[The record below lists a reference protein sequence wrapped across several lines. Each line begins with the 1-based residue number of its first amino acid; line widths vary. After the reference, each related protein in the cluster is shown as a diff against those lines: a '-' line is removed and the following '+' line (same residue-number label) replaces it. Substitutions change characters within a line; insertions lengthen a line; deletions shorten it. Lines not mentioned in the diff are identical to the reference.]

1 MTILAIDVGNSRA
14 KIGIWH
20 NVNPTGRAADM
31 LTAVPLTPE
40 VDLPTEIRRW
50 LEHAS
55 SPKVD
60 QAIIAGSNPNPVDDL
75 MASWLGKE
83 IPVIQIRSY
92 QQIPLKMDVEN
103 PETVGIDRL
112 LTAVAVRSRQ
122 TIPTTV
128 IVVDAGTAT
137 TVNLTTADGT
147 FRGGA
152 ILPGMRMSAHALH
165 DYTAVLPLIDADSLV
180 GTESQNNAA
189 AIDPSVSTPNEI
201 LRSAHNGSSV
211 SGNTG
216 QDTTLQMPG
225 RHTTSAIQNGIFWG
239 HLGSIKELIAQL
251 TVSQKSS
258 GTDISDLTIAIT
270 GGGGRQLARLIS
282 DAVYEDSLALIG
294 LSTLARSTHH

>member
-20 NVNPTGRAADM
+20 NVNPTGQAADM

-50 LEHAS
+50 LKLAS

-60 QAIIAGSNPNPVDDL
+60 QAIVAGSNPNPVDDL

-112 LTAVAVRSRQ
+112 LTAIAVRSRQ
-122 TIPTTV
+122 TIPTSV

-180 GTESQNNAA
+180 GTESQNHAA
-189 AIDPSVSTPNEI
+189 AIDPSAPTPNEI
-201 LRSAHNGSSV
+201 LRSAHDGSSV
-211 SGNTG
+211 IGNAG
-216 QDTTLQMPG
+216 QNTTLKMPG

-251 TVSQKSS
+251 TANQKSS
-258 GTDISDLTIAIT
+258 GTDISDLAIAIT
-270 GGGGRQLARLIS
+270 GGGGRQLARLIPN
-282 DAVYEDSLALIG
+282 AVYEDSLALIG
-294 LSTLARSTHH
+294 LSTLARSTNH